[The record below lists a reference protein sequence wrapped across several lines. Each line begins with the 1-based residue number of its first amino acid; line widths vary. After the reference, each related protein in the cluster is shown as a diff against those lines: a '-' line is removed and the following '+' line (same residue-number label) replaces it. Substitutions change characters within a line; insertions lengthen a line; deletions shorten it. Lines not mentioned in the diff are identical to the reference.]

1 MLVTGDEF
9 IKKKKKKTKEWR
21 KIINANVFLCCTSI
35 IEWFEVAVSSI
46 FIWVSFNSVWQSIGY
61 WQDVQNMALWPLGIL
76 DNILSGSQPQGKDA
90 LLKNLIHPIFTL

>member
-9 IKKKKKKTKEWR
+9 LKKEKEEKTKEWR

-46 FIWVSFNSVWQSIGY
+46 FIWVS
-61 WQDVQNMALWPLGIL
+61 
-76 DNILSGSQPQGKDA
+76 
-90 LLKNLIHPIFTL
+90 